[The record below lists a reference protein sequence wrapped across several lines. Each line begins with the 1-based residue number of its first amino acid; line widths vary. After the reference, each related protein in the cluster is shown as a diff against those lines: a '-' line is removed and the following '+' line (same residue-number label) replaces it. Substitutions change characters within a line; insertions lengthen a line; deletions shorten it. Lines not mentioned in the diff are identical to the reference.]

1 VTDIRRGLQV
11 IGKAFS
17 LWWQDWSNQELV
29 SLAFILLSLT
39 VLGFAPALFGVFH
52 QALDLTHGI
61 RTSIAGWWEGVKMYL
76 KDSLLWGLLNL
87 TALAIF
93 AFTLWFYANSSFG
106 FAPYLVILISV
117 LALSWFVWQF
127 ISLACYFLQ
136 AERSLRLAWK
146 NGFAVLLSKPLL
158 VLLPGLLAVSLVLL
172 SVHFFI
178 PLMIGSPALISLI
191 ALLCVQSYTGVDTPV
206 ERS

>member
-1 VTDIRRGLQV
+1 MTEIRRGLQI
-11 IGKAFS
+11 IGRAFS

-172 SVHFFI
+172 SVRFFI

-191 ALLCVQSYTGVDTPV
+191 ALLCVQSYTRVDTPV